1 MDFDLVFT
9 YKDSTPWSGMAL
21 MKRMI
26 DHQGFADALMAIQLP
41 PKQSNLGYEP
51 EQLVTQFM
59 LSVWC
64 WFFKLRFSRN
74 IYNN

>member
-1 MDFDLVFT
+1 MDFELAFT
-9 YKDSTPWSGMAL
+9 DKEITPWGGMAL
-21 MKRMI
+21 MKRML
-26 DHQGFADALMAIQLP
+26 DHPGFAGALKAIQLH
-41 PKQSNLGYEP
+41 PKQSNRVYEP